1 MEDDE
6 DNGIRPGLKFEES
19 VVWNKLYDFQKD
31 AVVGAIRKLEKYKG
45 CIIADSVGLGKTYE
59 ALAVM
64 KYYQER
70 NDRILVLC
78 PKRLRDNWTL
88 WTQDNDDRNPLADD
102 RFSYT
107 VLNHTDLS
115 RYHGMSGEVDLEHL
129 RWGHFDLLVIDESHN
144 FRNKSTDADKT
155 DRYTRL
161 IEDVT
166 LHYPKIVRSPPRFF
180 YFPLFPCSLPLPKF
194 AFLLPLNLPYYIPLL
209 PSITSDCCRLDD
221 YVSLHYLLKH
231 MAHLVQAAVW
241 TAGLDDR
248 LTDSGLISFQLCK
261 AYAPPVGVK
270 GQISTVCLYTAGGNL
285 ASKDNFILFYLGR
298 FDGGTVFRCIMIS
311 PGKIFPGRIEGEGEI
326 RFQQL
331 RP

>member
-1 MEDDE
+1 MVENPSGDDHAFMGAAANFTQEGLGYERRPGTVTCVSHFENATEAVGLKMMFESVWDNPAMVEEVTAQVAAQVETLYRENPPEFIYFLTLYHLFRDFMEDDE

-19 VVWNKLYDFQKD
+19 VVWSKLYDFQKD

-144 FRNKSTDADKT
+144 IRNKSTDADKT

-161 IEDVT
+161 IEDVIKSGQRT
-166 LHYPKIVRSPPRFF
+166 KVLMLSATPVNNR
-180 YFPLFPCSLPLPKF
+180 
-194 AFLLPLNLPYYIPLL
+194 LLDLRNQIELITEGDDAYLADTDGI
-209 PSITSDCCRLDD
+209 PSITHVTRVL
-221 YVSLHYLLKH
+221 
-231 MAHLVQAAVW
+231 A
-241 TAGLDDR
+241 
-248 LTDSGLISFQLCK
+248 LI
-261 AYAPPVGVK
+261 
-270 GQISTVCLYTAGGNL
+270 
-285 ASKDNFILFYLGR
+285 
-298 FDGGTVFRCIMIS
+298 
-311 PGKIFPGRIEGEGEI
+311 
-326 RFQQL
+326 
-331 RP
+331 